1 MKSIANQ
8 YKDLKEGKMS
18 QANFM
23 RNLRM
28 SMPQVTN
35 VMSFGDAVKVLKNKG
50 IITESTTK
58 EKVQE
63 IKFTDAI
70 IPIKQTMNSLGY
82 KGEYDPV
89 IEEGYIFTKDL
100 EDGVI
105 EISITELN
113 ADEE

>member
-35 VMSFGDAVKVLKNKG
+35 VMSFGDAVKILKNNVFV
-50 IITESTTK
+50 S
-58 EKVQE
+58 
-63 IKFTDAI
+63 
-70 IPIKQTMNSLGY
+70 NS
-82 KGEYDPV
+82 
-89 IEEGYIFTKDL
+89 
-100 EDGVI
+100 
-105 EISITELN
+105 
-113 ADEE
+113 